1 MMTRRQAMQRVREAF
16 QETGHTIPL
25 SQQDDLEERMR
36 AGVSL
41 FDLFRIWQ
49 ILFGSACRDEGRRLL
64 LQEMLARRAAA
75 FHAGSSF
82 RIRDLVEL
90 MVSVYR

>member
-1 MMTRRQAMQRVREAF
+1 MTRRQAMQRIREAF
-16 QETGHTIPL
+16 QEAGHTLPL
-25 SQQDDLEERMR
+25 TQQNDLEELMR

-49 ILFGSACRDEGRRLL
+49 LLFGSACRDEGRRLL
-64 LQEMLARRAAA
+64 LQETLARRADA
-75 FHAGSSF
+75 FRSGSPF
-82 RIRDLVEL
+82 RVRDLVAL